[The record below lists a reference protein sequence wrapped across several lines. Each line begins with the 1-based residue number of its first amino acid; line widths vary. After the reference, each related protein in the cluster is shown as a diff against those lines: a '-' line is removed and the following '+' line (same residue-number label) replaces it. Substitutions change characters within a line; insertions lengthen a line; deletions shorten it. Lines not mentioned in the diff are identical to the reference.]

1 MYGEVPPPPFGATVA
16 ALSIASLAIQ
26 SMRLLLS
33 DIGKPIGS
41 PTILVNDCRSALIV
55 AENPGSLRT
64 RMTHLPTSAFK
75 VRELTRDHLI
85 RLLWAPTDHLAADIL
100 TKNLG
105 KVKFKRFQDFVLGLP
120 AEEQVRA
127 LLARVIRSWG

>member
-1 MYGEVPPPPFGATVA
+1 MHAPCA
-16 ALSIASLAIQ
+16 AHGGTPQRHHGPKSC
-26 SMRLLLS
+26 RLLLS
-33 DIGKPIGS
+33 DIGRPVGS
-41 PTILVNDCRSALIV
+41 PTILINDCRSALIV

-64 RMTHLPTSAFK
+64 RMTHLSTSAFK

-105 KVKFKRFQDFVLGLP
+105 RVKFKRFQEFVLGLP

>member
-1 MYGEVPPPPFGATVA
+1 
-16 ALSIASLAIQ
+16 
-26 SMRLLLS
+26 MRLLLS
-33 DIGKPIGS
+33 DIGRPVGS
-41 PTILVNDCRSALIV
+41 PTILINDCRSALIV

-75 VRELTRDHLI
+75 VRELTRDQLV

-105 KVKFKRFQDFVLGLP
+105 RAKFKRFQEFVLGLP
-120 AEEQVRA
+120 AGAGVRT
-127 LLARVIRSWG
+127 LLARIVRCWG